1 MFGYKNANSR
11 ITVLK
16 MHLYILVK
24 QLYLLRKHNDI
35 STNTINISYSQQN
48 CSLDLYKK
56 YYTKLHYK
64 C

>member
-35 STNTINISYSQQN
+35 STNAINISYSQQN
-48 CSLDLYKK
+48 C
-56 YYTKLHYK
+56 
-64 C
+64 